1 MTSIETP
8 RCYPLRDIILISDRP
23 SRLRRGYQVA
33 VTIRLGVKK
42 APCEQPGYIHEWG
55 SSPTFASARI
65 CTFQTYNSLSHTE
78 ESCSAYDTMP
88 HNPQLLT
95 PTPIPHPH
103 TLRCEEHNPFQ
114 PLSHS
119 KKSSK
124 QASKQAAAPAV
135 PSSVVV
141 LFLKQST
148 FMQQ

>member
-1 MTSIETP
+1 MLSTTRHHTDFGSSIQVTARVSGGCHNTS
-8 RCYPLRDIILISDRP
+8 
-23 SRLRRGYQVA
+23 RR
-33 VTIRLGVKK
+33 VKK